1 MDILKPLFKMIWAG
15 TEKSDNK
22 RIASQT
28 MPDGVVCITDIPYIN
43 DLNKYHLLDI
53 HYPENTKERLPLI
66 VDIHGG
72 GWWYGT
78 KEINKH
84 YSMELAKRGFVVA
97 NINYRL
103 VDRVT
108 IIDQLAD
115 IFDCLKWLDDNMDKY
130 PIDRENIFL
139 TGDSAGGQ
147 FCCLTAQINADSHL
161 RKRLFLTD
169 NRMKFKAACATSPVI
184 DLVSPNVMMNANLTS
199 LLGSVNHKESP
210 YYFLMQFENVATKDL
225 PPFYIVTSSGDFVRK
240 QSYKLK
246 RILDSLGVENELHDY
261 ADKYNSKKLAHVFS
275 VLEPHIPP
283 AKNNMDAIA
292 RFFKEHM

>member
-22 RIASQT
+22 RIAAQT
-28 MPDGVVCITDIPYIN
+28 APDGVVCITDIPYIN

-66 VDIHGG
+66 VDIRGG

-84 YSMELAKRGFVVA
+84 YSMELAKRGFVVV

-130 PIDRENIFL
+130 PIDRENVFL

-147 FCCLTAQINADSHL
+147 FCCLTAQINADSDL

-169 NRMKFKAACATSPVI
+169 NRIKFKAACATSPVI

-210 YYFLMQFENVATKDL
+210 YYFLMQFENVATQDL

-261 ADKYNSKKLAHVFS
+261 ADKYNGKKISHVFS